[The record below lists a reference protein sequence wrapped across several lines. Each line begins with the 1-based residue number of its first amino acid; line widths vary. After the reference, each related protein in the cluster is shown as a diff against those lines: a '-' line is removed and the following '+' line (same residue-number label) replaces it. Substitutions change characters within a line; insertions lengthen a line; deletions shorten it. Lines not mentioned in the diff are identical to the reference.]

1 MFPQALVQ
9 NKILSKSKD
18 NFALDWSAAAPI
30 LNANYFYI
38 DRLVDESQKYRKL
51 LRPWT
56 KVDGP
61 WLKLHEYYAATTKDT
76 SYGINIGDWVGRVR
90 NLHPDSMLKDC
101 LVLTSSVRYYIYD
114 DVTKSFVLNSIAGV
128 PCIVRPSMW
137 GMTTR
142 KQVALKD
149 AQIQQVDNHFQY
161 TCHST
166 DIQFSG
172 ETGAPINLAYTTD
185 AVMGRILLDN
195 QLIAHVPVTI
205 QRKWNERLSDYEFA
219 LTFPNFN
226 FPPNAVVEFW

>member
-18 NFALDWSAAAPI
+18 NFALDWSTAAPI

-38 DRLVDESQKYRKL
+38 DQLVDESQKYRKL

-56 KVDGP
+56 EVDGP
-61 WLKLHEYYAATTKDT
+61 SLKLHEYYAATTKNPD
-76 SYGINIGDWVGRVR
+76 YGINIGDWVGRVR
-90 NLHPDSMLKDC
+90 NLHPESMLKDC

-114 DVTKSFVLNSIAGV
+114 DVTQSFILNSTAGV
-128 PCIVRPSMW
+128 PCTVRPSMW

-142 KQVALKD
+142 KAIALND
-149 AQIQQVDNHFQY
+149 TQIQQVDNHFQY

-166 DIQFSG
+166 DIRFRG
-172 ETGAPINLAYTTD
+172 EYGNIDLAYTTD